1 MKISVII
8 PCRNEAGVIDHLLE
22 SLTIQTKKPDEII
35 VVDSASTDNTVECAE
50 AYSSKL
56 PLKII
61 KVSEKGSSKARN
73 SGASEAAGD
82 MLVFIDADTI
92 LPKYFIQSFEN
103 RVNEKH
109 FQAGSFTQKM
119 NSDNL
124 AIRAGAHFM
133 SGYMRLMQYTPWP
146 IGFGCLYITKEA
158 FNAVDGFDESLYIME
173 DYDIILQAKRAGYKI
188 GIIKMGCLASDRRYR
203 NNSLRQILRGIY
215 GELYRY
221 THGLRITKPIYEYN
235 MGGED
240 KDNSKDTDPSKQKF
254 K

>member
-35 VVDSASTDNTVECAE
+35 VVDSASTDNTVECAK

-56 PLKII
+56 PLKIV

-73 SGASEAAGD
+73 SGASKAAGD

-103 RVNEKH
+103 RVNKKH

-158 FNAVDGFDESLYIME
+158 FNAVD
-173 DYDIILQAKRAGYKI
+173 
-188 GIIKMGCLASDRRYR
+188 
-203 NNSLRQILRGIY
+203 
-215 GELYRY
+215 
-221 THGLRITKPIYEYN
+221 
-235 MGGED
+235 
-240 KDNSKDTDPSKQKF
+240 
-254 K
+254 

>member
-8 PCRNEAGVIDHLLE
+8 PCRNEAGIVNHLLE

-109 FQAGSFTQKM
+109 FQAGSFEF
-119 NSDNL
+119 
-124 AIRAGAHFM
+124 R
-133 SGYMRLMQYTPWP
+133 
-146 IGFGCLYITKEA
+146 
-158 FNAVDGFDESLYIME
+158 
-173 DYDIILQAKRAGYKI
+173 
-188 GIIKMGCLASDRRYR
+188 
-203 NNSLRQILRGIY
+203 
-215 GELYRY
+215 
-221 THGLRITKPIYEYN
+221 
-235 MGGED
+235 
-240 KDNSKDTDPSKQKF
+240 
-254 K
+254 